1 LRNGRR
7 AEAFPVAFEGTPIH
21 GPALT
26 VLADGLPLPW
36 KRPFRFPG
44 TSDWFGSMG
53 LQRRQGDLDASRE
66 PARQDDRR
74 VVETSIPF
82 RLDAL
87 RWSGFHTRVV
97 LALGITW
104 VLDGLEVTL
113 AGALSGALK
122 QSPVLHFS
130 NFEVGLANSCYL
142 AGAVLG
148 AVGFGWL
155 TDRIGRRK
163 LFFITLALYLGATA
177 ATALS
182 WDIASYAL
190 FRFLTGGGIGGEY
203 TAINS
208 TIQELV
214 PARYRGWTDL
224 VINGSFW
231 IGAALGATSAIVLL
245 DPNLI
250 AVDLGWRLAYLT
262 GACLGLIVFVM
273 RIWIPESPRWLI
285 IHGHPDRA
293 DMILSDI
300 ERSATGRTHEAPAD
314 GDGASPRAWP
324 KLRIRMRDHTP
335 LSEVAHTLF
344 NSYRQRSLV
353 GLVLM
358 IAQAFFYNA
367 IFFTFALVLIDFYD
381 VPAGEVGWYIL
392 PFAAGN
398 FLGPLLLGRLFDTLG
413 RRPMIALTYGVSGI
427 LLALAGYLF
436 EIGALSATTQTI
448 AWMVIFFCASPAA
461 SAAYLTVSENFPL
474 EVRALAIAL
483 FYAVGTGIGGVAGPI
498 LFGALIDTGSRSSV
512 FTGYLFGAILMLVAA
527 AVGWRYAVAAE
538 RRSLESVAQ
547 PLASME

>member
-1 LRNGRR
+1 
-7 AEAFPVAFEGTPIH
+7 
-21 GPALT
+21 
-26 VLADGLPLPW
+26 
-36 KRPFRFPG
+36 
-44 TSDWFGSMG
+44 MG
-53 LQRRQGDLDASRE
+53 LQRRQGDLDAARE
-66 PARQDDRR
+66 PADTVGHGQTIAQAAGHGI
-74 VVETSIPF
+74 VETSIPF

-104 VLDGLEVTL
+104 ILDGLEVTL

-130 NFEVGLANSCYL
+130 NFEVGFANSCYL

-148 AVGFGWL
+148 AFGFGWL
-155 TDRIGRRK
+155 TDRIGRKK
-163 LFFITLALYLGATA
+163 LFFITLALYLAATA

-182 WDIASYAL
+182 WGLASYAL
-190 FRFLTGGGIGGEY
+190 FRFLTGAGIGGEY

-208 TIQELV
+208 TIQELI
-214 PARYRGWTDL
+214 PSRYRGWTDL
-224 VINGSFW
+224 IINGSFW
-231 IGAALGATSAIVLL
+231 LGAALGAVSAIILL
-245 DPNLI
+245 DPNWI

-262 GACLGLIVFVM
+262 GACLGLVVFVM

-285 IHGHPDRA
+285 IHGRPDQAHAIMR
-293 DMILSDI
+293 DI
-300 ERSATGRTHEAPAD
+300 EHSVTGRVQDQAAS
-314 GDGASPRAWP
+314 GDEGTPSRPWP
-324 KLRIRMRDHTP
+324 KLRLRMRDHTP

-344 NSYRQRSLV
+344 KVYRDRSLV

-367 IFFTFALVLIDFYD
+367 IFFTFALVLSDFYGI
-381 VPAGEVGWYIL
+381 PADQVGWYIL

-398 FLGPLLLGRLFDTLG
+398 FLGPLVLGRLFDTLG
-413 RRPMIALTYGVSGI
+413 RRPMIAFTYGMSGI
-427 LLALAGYLF
+427 LLAISGYLF
-436 EIGALSATTQTI
+436 EIGVLSAKTQTI

-483 FYAVGTGIGGVAGPI
+483 FYAIGTGVGGVAGPI

-512 FTGYLFGAILMLVAA
+512 FTGYLFGAVLMLVAA

-547 PLASME
+547 PLAFVE